1 MHRNWLVVNTKTNSE
16 KKAFENL
23 KRQNFNVFFPK
34 IKKRLHFTHKQ
45 KIVLKPLFPGYLFVE
60 FHNEHNWIKINSTY
74 GVSKI
79 VQFGE
84 KPLYVPI
91 EFLEDLKKK
100 CDENDIC
107 NYQIFLQKG
116 DKIKIN
122 KENASPIDAIFEEF
136 VDLKRSFV
144 LITILNRVLR
154 TSVDN
159 NIIEKIN

>member
-1 MHRNWLVVNTKTNSE
+1 MNKNWLVVNTKTNSE

-34 IKKRLHFTHKQ
+34 IKKQLNLTHKH

-60 FHNEHNWIKINSTY
+60 FNNKYNWLKINSTY

-84 KPLYVPI
+84 RPLYIPI
-91 EFLEDLKKK
+91 EFLKDLKKK
-100 CDENDIC
+100 CDQNDIC
-107 NYQIFLQKG
+107 NNQIFLQKG

-122 KENASPIDAIFEEF
+122 KENGSPIDAIFEEF

-144 LITILNRVLR
+144 LITILNRELR
-154 TSVDN
+154 TSVEN